1 MEKEMKLLFYLSLA
15 IILASCDPGKKD
27 EQAKTPPAIAVS
39 AEVVRKQK
47 AVYYDEYPATVAAL
61 NQVDLRAQ
69 VTGYI
74 TGIFFKDGQ
83 RVHAGQQ
90 LYDIDRQQYQA
101 NLDQAVA
108 NLNVSKANLAKAQQD
123 ADRYA
128 DLLRQ
133 DAIAKQVYDQAIDD
147 VQGAKMQVKAA
158 KSNVCNIEATVNHSL
173 I

>member
-1 MEKEMKLLFYLSLA
+1 MLTLDKMHKFLIAFFLFGITILLF
-15 IILASCDPGKKD
+15 SCGAGKKD
-27 EQAKTPPAIAVS
+27 KQAQAPPLTAVS
-39 AEVVRKQK
+39 AEVVKKQR

-83 RVHAGQQ
+83 RVHERQQ
-90 LYDIDRQQYQA
+90 LYTIDRQQYQA
-101 NLDQAVA
+101 NLDQSIA

-128 DLLRQ
+128 DLLKQ
-133 DAIAKQVYDQAIDD
+133 DAIARQVYD
-147 VQGAKMQVKAA
+147 
-158 KSNVCNIEATVNHSL
+158 
-173 I
+173 